1 MNQGQ
6 IIIWCVKLVLGGIEA
21 FLAILLWSKSRN
33 GGWMSLVASVLISYA
48 GIILNMMTELGIISL
63 NNISVLGIPVIDLC
77 FTAIPSI
84 LLIIALILFIKE
96 AS

>member
-1 MNQGQ
+1 MNQSQ
-6 IIIWCVKLVLGGIEA
+6 IIIWCIKLVLGGIAA

-33 GGWMSLVASVLISYA
+33 GGWMCLVASVLISYA
-48 GIILNMMTELGIISL
+48 GIIFDMMKEFGILSL
-63 NNISVLGIPVIDLC
+63 DHIVLYGLPVISLC
-77 FTAIPSI
+77 FTVIPSV

>member
-1 MNQGQ
+1 MSQGQ
-6 IIIWCVKLVLGGIEA
+6 MIIWCIKLVLGGIAA

-48 GIILNMMTELGIISL
+48 GIIFDMMKEFGILNTDHI
-63 NNISVLGIPVIDLC
+63 VLYGVPVVAMC
-77 FTAIPSI
+77 FTVIPSV

-96 AS
+96 VS